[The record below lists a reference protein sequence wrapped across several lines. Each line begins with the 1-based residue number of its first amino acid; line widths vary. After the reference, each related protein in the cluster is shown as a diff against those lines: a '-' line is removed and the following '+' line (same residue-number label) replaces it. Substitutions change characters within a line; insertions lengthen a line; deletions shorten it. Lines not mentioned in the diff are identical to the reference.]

1 MPRADREAL
10 FKQIRSQVPVGRT
23 IQDVRMINAQ
33 NSHNDQ
39 NKYQTNNYQTK
50 FKQITNNKNQT
61 SRVAESE

>member
-1 MPRADREAL
+1 
-10 FKQIRSQVPVGRT
+10 
-23 IQDVRMINAQ
+23 MINAQ